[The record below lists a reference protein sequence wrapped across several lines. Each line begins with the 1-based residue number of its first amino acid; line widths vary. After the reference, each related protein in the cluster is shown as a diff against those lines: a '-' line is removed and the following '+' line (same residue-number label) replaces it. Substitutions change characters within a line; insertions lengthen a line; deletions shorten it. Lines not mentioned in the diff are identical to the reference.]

1 MSSNLPIGNGQNPNK
16 GDRVRAK
23 HIVNLDEKIKRL
35 SRRVTI
41 NPQVAAR
48 FIDLPFDISVRIKEG
63 TSDPYEY
70 QISAARGIVAQKLST
85 AAEDVDALLYF
96 EPSNALTDDLPTWFD
111 IATNQSLFV
120 VVTETNTGTARGIA
134 SVALQVAASTTESTA
149 YIPAVQDGVY
159 YYELVKFSIVDEMPV
174 IEKWMA
180 GSHIFHEVTDGG
192 WWGTC
197 SFLFTPA
204 GGGGSPTNL
213 IQTFQAGRLVSVS
226 LDGVD
231 QEGTVE
237 VIGDAEWEINV

>member
-1 MSSNLPIGNGQNPNK
+1 
-16 GDRVRAK
+16 
-23 HIVNLDEKIKRL
+23 
-35 SRRVTI
+35 
-41 NPQVAAR
+41 
-48 FIDLPFDISVRIKEG
+48 
-63 TSDPYEY
+63 
-70 QISAARGIVAQKLST
+70 
-85 AAEDVDALLYF
+85 
-96 EPSNALTDDLPTWFD
+96 
-111 IATNQSLFV
+111 
-120 VVTETNTGTARGIA
+120 
-134 SVALQVAASTTESTA
+134 
-149 YIPAVQDGVY
+149 
-159 YYELVKFSIVDEMPV
+159 MPV